1 MYGQYKINQNIKIN
15 KLKFYQNK
23 TLFVVFQVF
32 TVSFDTFVY
41 QFFLIKYEIE
51 NIQNLHIQLL
61 YLNIFIFIIRI
72 SNNDV
77 KSVII

>member
-32 TVSFDTFVY
+32 TVSFGTFVY

>member
-32 TVSFDTFVY
+32 TIFFDTFVY